1 MSQLMS
7 EQIDQLATALA
18 KAQGEMPVAYKNSKN
33 PFFKSTY
40 ADFEAIIV
48 ASRPSLSKYGLSVVQ
63 PPIVQEGDRSYLV
76 TLLMH
81 ASGQWIKSI
90 ALHNPV
96 KTDVQSLSSYNT
108 YLKRMCYTSLVGV
121 ATGDDDDGQAAS
133 HNVGSQETELVLKKY
148 QSTYQQPTQQAIIE
162 KISNDQLEQLENEL
176 DGYPDIKSKVVSALN
191 LERLSDMPRP
201 SFLKALN
208 RIREL
213 AQQEQEI
220 KKRS

>member
-7 EQIDQLATALA
+7 QDIDQLATALA

-33 PFFKSTY
+33 PFFKSMY
-40 ADFEAIIV
+40 ADFESIIL

-81 ASGQWIKSI
+81 ASGQWIKST
-90 ALHNPV
+90 ALHNPQ
-96 KTDVQSLSSYNT
+96 KQDIQSLSSYNT
-108 YLKRMCYTSLVGV
+108 YLKRMCYTSLIGV
-121 ATGDDDDGQAAS
+121 ATGDDDDGNAAS
-133 HNVGSQETELVLKKY
+133 EPVRMVTGYNQPV
-148 QSTYQQPTQQAIIE
+148 QQVIVE

-176 DGYPDIKSKVVSALN
+176 DGYPEIKSKVVSALN